1 MSEAHKPHSEL
12 LRYWLSDA
20 HSHADPKFLDR
31 NQVIEDA
38 LALARELEST
48 LEQLEAA
55 HEEILFLCSDEDD
68 IRKGLREQYEGA
80 LATIETLESKEELS
94 AIIRSQTEEIES
106 LEEQLE
112 ALVETLEQIAGPT
125 PTSHRKTVDQLND
138 AVKWRQG
145 IARDALARLDSNP
158 ASRQEDA

>member
-1 MSEAHKPHSEL
+1 MSSQHSMDDRIADFWEFERDHGWGSVRDEAEKL
-12 LRYWLSDA
+12 IRD
-20 HSHADPKFLDR
+20 
-31 NQVIEDA
+31 
-38 LALARELEST
+38 LE
-48 LEQLEAA
+48 EQLEAA